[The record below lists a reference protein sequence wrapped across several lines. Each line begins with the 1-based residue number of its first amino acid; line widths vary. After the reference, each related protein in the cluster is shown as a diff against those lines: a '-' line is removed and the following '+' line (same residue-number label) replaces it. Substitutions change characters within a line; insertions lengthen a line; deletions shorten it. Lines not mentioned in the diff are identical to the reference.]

1 MIRNYFLL
9 YSRKV
14 KQLISILADSLIII
28 LSFII
33 SMLLRLDNFDFLY
46 DMNSWSIIYILLPTN
61 IIIFYILGIY
71 NNIVRHT
78 SIISI
83 NKIFLG
89 IFLTSLFIFIIDNIY
104 NFYMPRSVPFIYLI
118 FCSILAS
125 GIRLYTGTILSDNK
139 SISIREN
146 IIIYGAGEAG
156 IQLLNAIRKLRDYN
170 PVAFIDDDIKLQ
182 NINYTPGVH
191 II

>member
-89 IFLTSLFIFIIDNIY
+89 IF
-104 NFYMPRSVPFIYLI
+104 
-118 FCSILAS
+118 
-125 GIRLYTGTILSDNK
+125 
-139 SISIREN
+139 
-146 IIIYGAGEAG
+146 
-156 IQLLNAIRKLRDYN
+156 
-170 PVAFIDDDIKLQ
+170 
-182 NINYTPGVH
+182 
-191 II
+191 